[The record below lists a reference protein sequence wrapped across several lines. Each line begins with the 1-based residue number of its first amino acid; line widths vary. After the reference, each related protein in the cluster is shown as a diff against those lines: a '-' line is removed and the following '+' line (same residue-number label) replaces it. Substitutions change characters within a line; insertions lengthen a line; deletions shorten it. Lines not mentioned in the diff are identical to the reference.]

1 MHIYVPDSA
10 HGIRQREQCAMSKAL
25 DGYGSLFEAKIPIKA
40 GTPRSRANCTCASWV
55 SLGANDIVNIL
66 RDRRYAPQL
75 ATCTSPNKV
84 QGLENLQGL
93 K

>member
-40 GTPRSRANCTCASWV
+40 GTPRSRANCTCAS
-55 SLGANDIVNIL
+55 
-66 RDRRYAPQL
+66 
-75 ATCTSPNKV
+75 
-84 QGLENLQGL
+84 
-93 K
+93 